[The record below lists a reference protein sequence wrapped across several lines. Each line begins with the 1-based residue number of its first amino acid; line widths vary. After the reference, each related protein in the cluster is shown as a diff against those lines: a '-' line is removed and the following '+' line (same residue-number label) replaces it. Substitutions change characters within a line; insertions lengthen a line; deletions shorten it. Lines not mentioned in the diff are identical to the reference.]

1 VRESCETNT
10 KSARKRHRPEQTTI
24 ADTSLSA
31 TKHTSSGYGQE
42 MAARGALMAG
52 IAKQL
57 GHPRGVGGRIV
68 GLALNRGNRGFVSA
82 AVQALHADNDAV
94 VADVGFGGGVGL
106 KLLLNS
112 VGRSGRVHGV
122 EVSDTMLKQAGRRYR
137 RDVAAGRL
145 ALHNGS
151 LTRLPFAD
159 GALTGVLT
167 VNTIYFLTELQEA
180 FTELARVIA
189 PSGRIVV
196 GVADPE
202 TMTKLPFTGHGFRL
216 RPIPEVIDTLRSAGL
231 TVQHHR
237 ISDGDGAPHLLIGTP
252 ASTQA

>member
-1 VRESCETNT
+1 
-10 KSARKRHRPEQTTI
+10 
-24 ADTSLSA
+24 
-31 TKHTSSGYGQE
+31 

-57 GHPRGVGGRIV
+57 GHPRGVGGRFV
-68 GLALNRGNRGFVSA
+68 GFALNRGNRGFVNA
-82 AVQALHADNDAV
+82 AVQALGADNDAV

-106 KLLLNS
+106 KLLLDS
-112 VGRSGRVHGV
+112 VGSSGRVHGV
-122 EVSDTMLKQAGRRYR
+122 EVSDTMLAQAARRYR

-145 ALHNGS
+145 TLHDGS

-167 VNTIYFLTELQEA
+167 VNTIYFVPELQEA

-189 PSGRIVV
+189 PSGRVVV

-202 TMTKLPFTGHGFRL
+202 AMAKLPFTSQGFRL
-216 RPIPEVIDTLRSAGL
+216 RPIPEVIDTLHTAGF
-231 TVQHHR
+231 TVQHR
-237 ISDGDGAPHLLIGTP
+237 RVNDKDGAPHLLIGT
-252 ASTQA
+252 AAQA

>member
-1 VRESCETNT
+1 MFAG
-10 KSARKRHRPEQTTI
+10 SANRAGVEH
-24 ADTSLSA
+24 
-31 TKHTSSGYGQE
+31 SGRYGQG

-68 GLALNRGNRGFVSA
+68 GLALNRGNHGFVNA
-82 AVQALHADNDAV
+82 AVQALHAANDAV

-106 KLLLNS
+106 KLLLDS
-112 VGRSGRVHGV
+112 LGRSGRVHGV
-122 EVSDTMLKQAGRRYR
+122 EVSDTMLKQAARRYR

-145 ALHNGS
+145 ALHHGS
-151 LTRLPFAD
+151 LNRLPFAD
-159 GALTGVLT
+159 GTLSGVLT
-167 VNTIYFLTELQEA
+167 VNTIYFVAELQDA

-216 RPIPEVIDTLRSAGL
+216 RRIPEVIDTLRSAGL
-231 TVQHHR
+231 TVQHR
-237 ISDGDGAPHLLIGTP
+237 RVSDRDGAPHLLIGTAP
-252 ASTQA
+252 ASAQNIHAP